1 VLIMSLFGNISI
13 ETFLKEYWQQKP
25 LLIRNAFPDFK
36 SPIDPDELAGLAL
49 EEDIESRII
58 LEDGPNTKWE
68 LENGPFKDERFETL
82 PDSNWTLL
90 VQAVDQWV
98 PEMADILQHFKFL
111 PSWRLDD
118 IMASFAPKGGSV
130 GPHYDQYDVFL
141 LQAEGQR
148 RWQLGPKCNPETELR
163 TDSKLSI
170 LGSMHVTDEWTVNP
184 GDLLYIP
191 PMYAH
196 NGVAENDCMTFSIGF
211 RAPSEADILQGIS
224 ELASSH
230 LTEFSRYSDQ
240 EQGNASAEP
249 ALIDHASIDRVLSI
263 IKSKLSDDAL
273 ASRWL
278 AESMTE
284 SKYEDLHEGLE
295 DQLEWDDI
303 TPLLTD
309 QHRLTQNETTRWAY
323 FMEGPSLHLFING
336 TEHVHTSDI
345 TSYGLIEKLAN
356 NRHIDVADISNLI
369 TTVPNQNILLNLINS
384 NYLYF
389 DELGD

>member
-1 VLIMSLFGNISI
+1 MSLFGNISI
-13 ETFLKEYWQQKP
+13 ETFLTEYWQKKP
-25 LLIRNAFPDFK
+25 LLIRNAFPDFE
-36 SPIDPDELAGLAL
+36 SPIDPDEVAGLAL

-68 LENGPFKDERFETL
+68 LENGPFSEDRFESL

-98 PEMADILQHFKFL
+98 PEMADLLEHFNFL

-118 IMASFAPKGGSV
+118 IMVSFAPKGGSV

-148 RWQLGPKCNPETELR
+148 KWQLGPKCKADTELR
-163 TDSKLSI
+163 NDSKLSI
-170 LGSMHVTDEWTVNP
+170 LNTMHVTDEWTVNP

-211 RAPSEADILQGIS
+211 RAPNETAVLQGIS
-224 ELASSH
+224 DLASIP
-230 LTEFSRYSDQ
+230 LTEFNRYSDPSQ
-240 EQGNASAEP
+240 SNASKSP
-249 ALIDHASIDRVLSI
+249 ALIDDASAERILEIV
-263 IKSKLSDDAL
+263 KSKLSDQTL
-273 ASRWL
+273 ARRWL
-278 AESMTE
+278 AETMTE
-284 SKYEDLHEGLE
+284 SKYEDLHEQLE
-295 DQLEWDDI
+295 ESLEWDEI
-303 TPLLTD
+303 TPLMTN

-323 FMEGPSLHLFING
+323 FLDGETLHLFVNG
-336 TEHVHTSDI
+336 IEYSYDNETSAKR
-345 TSYGLIEKLAN
+345 LIEMLAN
-356 NRHIDVADISNLI
+356 NRHNKISDLTDLI
-369 TTVPNQNILLNLINS
+369 STKPNQDILLSLINS

-389 DELGD
+389 DDIE

>member
-148 RWQLGPKCNPETELR
+148 RWQLGPKCKPETELR

-170 LGSMHVTDEWTVNP
+170 LSSIHVTDEWTVNP

-196 NGVAENDCMTFSIGF
+196 NGVAENDCTTFSIGF

-240 EQGNASAEP
+240 EQGNASAAP
-249 ALIDHASIDRVLSI
+249 ALIDEASIDRVLSI
-263 IKSKLSDDAL
+263 IKSKLSDDTL
-273 ASRWL
+273 VSRWL

-295 DQLEWDDI
+295 DQLEWDEI

-323 FMEGPSLHLFING
+323 FMEGLSLHLYING
-336 TEHVHTSDI
+336 CEHVHTSDA
-345 TSYGLIEKLAN
+345 TSYALIEKLAN
-356 NRHIDVADISNLI
+356 NRHIDVTDISNLI